1 MSENKEHTE
10 ISMELTSEE
19 LETVAGG
26 AVSRR
31 AVGLTVDKI
40 SINEQS
46 SFSSANRD
54 GVVLANQQSNFD
66 EDFTALV
73 AEDNQAG

>member
-1 MSENKEHTE
+1 MSEIQKTE
-10 ISMELTSEE
+10 VSMELTTEE
-19 LETVAGG
+19 LDTVAGG

-31 AVGLTVDKI
+31 AVATTIDKI

-46 SFSSANRD
+46 SFSAANRD
-54 GVVLANQQSNFD
+54 GVVLANTQSNFD
-66 EDFTALV
+66 EDFIAQV